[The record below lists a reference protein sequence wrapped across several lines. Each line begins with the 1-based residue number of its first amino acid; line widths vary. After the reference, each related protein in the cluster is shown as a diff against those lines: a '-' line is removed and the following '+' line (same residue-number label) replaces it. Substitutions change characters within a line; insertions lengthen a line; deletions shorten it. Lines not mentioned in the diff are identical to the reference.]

1 MGRPLRTMRRG
12 ELFRLFPLNPRQVM
26 EIVDAP
32 GTMAI
37 VVFEVVDEAS
47 RSCGERR
54 AVAIGAHTQIKT
66 IDEAAAGQLRTS
78 LGEIMLPVAVWR
90 KDA

>member
-1 MGRPLRTMRRG
+1 MGRPLRRLRRG
-12 ELFRLFPLNPRQVM
+12 ELFQLFPLNARQV
-26 EIVDAP
+26 VDLIDHP
-32 GTMAI
+32 TTMAI

-54 AVAIGAHTQIKT
+54 AVSIGTHTT
-66 IDEAAAGQLRTS
+66 IRSIDDAAAGQLRTG